1 MKRLAHTST
10 ASFVRSFLP
19 MTGVLAAVSMGA
31 WAGVSAPVKNFPDDA
46 GITASETV
54 VLGDVNKDGSITIA
68 DVTMLVNQVLGK
80 ETPTVAADVNG
91 DGAVTIADVT
101 KLVNIVLGKDNAE
114 TIVIG
119 GGDPTD
125 GFD

>member
-1 MKRLAHTST
+1 M
-10 ASFVRSFLP
+10 
-19 MTGVLAAVSMGA
+19 
-31 WAGVSAPVKNFPDDA
+31 
-46 GITASETV
+46 
-54 VLGDVNKDGSITIA
+54 LGDVNKDGSITIA